1 MSIGGLIAAALGG
14 AAEGYGKGAEMEM
27 KKQGELDLRKQLLEA
42 ESEKRLR
49 EDETK
54 RERDRAEE
62 TRKMSPEYIAQTV
75 AADLAKTQGGLANRK
90 TVAPQAA
97 EVATSEYTANK
108 PLDKTKAA
116 DAVTAKITEAGSLAG
131 DAGYLKN
138 IGDLA
143 MAAQKPALTAAQMR
157 ADAVSGKS
165 SGGGSGAIKARSTYT
180 DDKGMKVAVMSDGSI
195 KVLGKSADYDKTV
208 SNIILKMTKEDSKFR
223 KLPASEQR
231 TKAEEVLRGQIV
243 VPSSGK
249 DLAGLNDPKYLR
261 QQRDATA
268 D

>member
-1 MSIGGLIAAALGG
+1 MNIGGLIAAAVGG

-75 AADLAKTQGGLANRK
+75 AADLARTQGGLANRK

-97 EVATSEYTANK
+97 DVATAEYAANE
-108 PLDKTKAA
+108 PLSKTKAA

-131 DAGYLKN
+131 DAGYLTNVAK
-138 IGDLA
+138 LA
-143 MAAQKPALTAAQMR
+143 TAAKDPEIKMNQAR
-157 ADAVSGKS
+157 ADALAGRS
-165 SGGGSGAIKARSTYT
+165 SGGGSSAIKVRSTYT
-180 DDKGMKVAVMSDGSI
+180 NDQGEKVAVLSDGNT
-195 KVLGKSADYDKTV
+195 KVLGKAADYDKTL
-208 SNIILKMTKEDSKFR
+208 SNLVTKMAKDDYKFA
-223 KLPASEQR
+223 KLPESEKRKQ
-231 TKAEEVLRGQIV
+231 AEERLRGQIV
-243 VPSSGK
+243 VPSAGPK
-249 DLAGLNDPKYLR
+249 DLSKYELDKALNN
-261 QQRDATA
+261 
-268 D
+268 

>member
-1 MSIGGLIAAALGG
+1 MNIGGLIAAAVGG

-97 EVATSEYTANK
+97 DVATAEYAANE
-108 PLDKTKAA
+108 PLSKTKAA

-180 DDKGMKVAVMSDGSI
+180 DDKGMKVAVMSDGST